1 MTTNRYAKRLML
13 VEELMR
19 IGYDITSKRCGKRRK
34 QYIIKK
40 DNVVYRMDFEKDWVA
55 INQDQDRLF
64 CGINLSNGKRLKSC
78 MDNHLTKLLIDL
90 TTIAYQRTNI
100 QTPTI
105 II

>member
-1 MTTNRYAKRLML
+1 MTTNRYAKRVML

-19 IGYDITSKRCGKRRK
+19 MGYNITSIRRGKRRK

-40 DNVVYRMDFEKDWVA
+40 DNVVYRMDFDKDWVA

-64 CGINLSNGKRLKSC
+64 CGINLSSGKRLKSC
-78 MDNHLTKLLIDL
+78 MDNHLTKLLTDL
-90 TTIAYQRTNI
+90 TKIAYQRTNI

-105 II
+105 IL